1 MADQL
6 SLSAMGRPGFL
17 ITVQGAPGLSII
29 IELCPGLIVA
39 IFHCPCSLH
48 AATIGRSAAQ
58 QALRHVAT
66 AGSGA
71 TGTPLPLTNEGGGG
85 KTFTGLTELV
95 LGCKDRRDVYGGMCF
110 SISSAALLVFIKKCG
125 EADILITLGVMS
137 LASCLGAHTTRT
149 TEGGCW
155 GAPYW
160 MEISSLH
167 PWMSVCPPV
176 LEHKVILGDR
186 K

>member
-58 QALRHVAT
+58 QALRRVAT

-85 KTFTGLTELV
+85 QNFYRAHWISAGLQ
-95 LGCKDRRDVYGGMCF
+95 G
-110 SISSAALLVFIKKCG
+110 
-125 EADILITLGVMS
+125 
-137 LASCLGAHTTRT
+137 
-149 TEGGCW
+149 
-155 GAPYW
+155 
-160 MEISSLH
+160 
-167 PWMSVCPPV
+167 
-176 LEHKVILGDR
+176 
-186 K
+186 